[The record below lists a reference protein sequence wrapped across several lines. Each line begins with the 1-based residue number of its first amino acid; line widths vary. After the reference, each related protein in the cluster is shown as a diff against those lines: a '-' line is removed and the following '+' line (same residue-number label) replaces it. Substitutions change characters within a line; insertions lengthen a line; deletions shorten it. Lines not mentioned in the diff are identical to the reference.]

1 MASTLFV
8 SDRIAS
14 ARPNRA
20 ASTERPPFDTHLA
33 PSCLSR
39 SKIQETPCP
48 KRMPTGAWRDV
59 VEQAAG
65 TNGTI
70 TATDL
75 PVPNRCGKV
84 T

>member
-20 ASTERPPFDTHLA
+20 ASTERPPFDAHLTSLMSI
-33 PSCLSR
+33 PVRDSG
-39 SKIQETPCP
+39 TPCP
-48 KRMPTGAWRDV
+48 RRMLTGAWRDV

-75 PVPNRCGKV
+75 PVPNLCGNV